1 MKKIY
6 ITTPIFYVNDLPHI
20 GHAYTSIICD
30 TISRFYRLKKYDVLF
45 TTGTDEHGLKVEKA
59 ANLKNKDP
67 KDFVD
72 EVSKNFRELTQT
84 LKLSNTDFIRTT
96 EARHK
101 AAATEFW
108 SLLNKNGQIYMD
120 KYSGWYSI
128 KDESFYH
135 EKELKKIG
143 EKKFE
148 TIDGELVEWIEE
160 ESYFFKLSDWQEK
173 LLNFYDQHPDF
184 VTPSSRY
191 NEVKSFVRSGLRDLS
206 ISRNSFNWGIKVK
219 ESNHIMYVWIDALV
233 NYLTSLGYPDMGN
246 KLTYWEN
253 SYHIIGKDILKFHAV
268 YWPAL
273 LMAAGFKTPKK
284 IVAHG
289 WWTNNGKKI
298 SKSLGNTIDPNEMV
312 ENFGLDQFKYFLLR

>member
-135 EKELKKIG
+135 EKELKKLV
-143 EKKFE
+143 KKS
-148 TIDGELVEWIEE
+148 LKQLMVN
-160 ESYFFKLSDWQEK
+160 
-173 LLNFYDQHPDF
+173 LL
-184 VTPSSRY
+184 
-191 NEVKSFVRSGLRDLS
+191 SGLRK
-206 ISRNSFNWGIKVK
+206 KVIFLNYQIGK
-219 ESNHIMYVWIDALV
+219 K
-233 NYLTSLGYPDMGN
+233 NYLISMINTLILLHLHLGIM
-246 KLTYWEN
+246 KL
-253 SYHIIGKDILKFHAV
+253 KV
-268 YWPAL
+268 L
-273 LMAAGFKTPKK
+273 L
-284 IVAHG
+284 
-289 WWTNNGKKI
+289 
-298 SKSLGNTIDPNEMV
+298 DR
-312 ENFGLDQFKYFLLR
+312 D